1 MNAFNP
7 IRQNP
12 IMDAALAA
20 SGGNNASATTI
31 LLKALSANEGDSD
44 LGCLIHAILQAGPF
58 CQRTHK
64 SEWED
69 ASLACDDVTKWA
81 EALAEAWRMSADYYA
96 EDAA

>member
-1 MNAFNP
+1 MNTFTQIRPNP
-7 IRQNP
+7 IL
-12 IMDAALAA
+12 DAALEA
-20 SGGNNASATTI
+20 SGGSKASATTK

-58 CQRTHK
+58 CQRAHK
-64 SEWED
+64 SEWLD